1 MKIGDIEVTLA
12 EAGLVIGVVVA
23 RACESPNVD
32 AAVAAAVAKAPALA
46 TLETEKKAGRDML
59 RFGKYKPTGRGK
71 PASEYLLQ
79 AALENQ
85 FPRVN
90 ALVDLC
96 NVVSLE
102 NLLPISLIDLQRAAV
117 SAFTVRRG
125 KAGES
130 YIFNTGGQSIELTDL
145 LLTARMPTD
154 EPCANAVKDSLAT
167 KLGPDATDVV
177 GIIYAPQSQKAACE
191 RATKQLADLY
201 RTLSKAQV
209 AEGVVS

>member
-1 MKIGDIEVTLA
+1 MMIGDLDVTVS
-12 EAGLVIGVVVA
+12 ESGLVVGVVVA
-23 RACESPNVD
+23 RECAAANVD
-32 AAVAAAVAKAPALA
+32 SAVAAAVAKAPQLA
-46 TLETEKKAGRDML
+46 TLEADKKAGRDML

-79 AALENQ
+79 ASLENQ

-96 NVVSLE
+96 NIVSLE
-102 NLLPISLIDLQRAAV
+102 NLLPISLIDLERAAV
-117 SAFTVRRG
+117 SAFRVRRG
-125 KAGES
+125 REGES
-130 YIFNTGGQSIELTDL
+130 YVFNAGGQTIELSDL
-145 LLTARMPTD
+145 LLTAKMPSD

-167 KLGPDATDVV
+167 KLGPDAKDVV
-177 GIIYAPQSQKAACE
+177 GIIYAPNSQKAVCE

-201 RTLSKAQV
+201 RSLTSGQV